1 MGLCTGK
8 TDFPEQETCVEITG
22 LNMNVEKKKVLITGA
37 AGGLGS
43 AMVRGLVD
51 NGAHVH
57 VLDINEQA
65 GSSLLEKVK
74 EDGGP
79 GSAEF
84 IRCDLDDLQQTKDT
98 VSALAEAC
106 GGLDALVNN
115 AAIYPSKPFE
125 DYSFEE
131 YEMVQRINV
140 ESAMVCAQ
148 AVLPGMRAKGA
159 GSIVNVASITFYG
172 GWANLFPYVV
182 SKGGLVGMTRALARE
197 LGPSG
202 ITVNAIAPG
211 AFPTAAEEIHPNP
224 EEYRQF
230 VLDHQSIKRRG
241 TPEDIANVIMF
252 LVSEASSF
260 ITGQTINVDG
270 GWVMK

>member
-1 MGLCTGK
+1 M
-8 TDFPEQETCVEITG
+8 DVE
-22 LNMNVEKKKVLITGA
+22 NKKILITGA

-43 AMVRGLVD
+43 AMVLGLVAA
-51 NGAHVH
+51 GAEVH
-57 VLDINEQA
+57 VLDVDEDAGAALMKEVGA
-65 GSSLLEKVK
+65 GSGK
-74 EDGGP
+74 GR
-79 GSAEF
+79 AEF
-84 IRCDLDDLQQTKDT
+84 LQCDLDDVRQTKET
-98 VSALAEAC
+98 VSALAEAR
-106 GGLDALVNN
+106 GGIDALVNN
-115 AAIYPSKPFE
+115 AAIYPSKAFE

-131 YEMVQRINV
+131 YEKVQRINV
-140 ESAMVCAQ
+140 EAAMACAQ
-148 AVLPGMRAKGA
+148 AVVPGMKAQGS

-230 VLDHQSIKRRG
+230 VLDHQSLKRRG

>member
-1 MGLCTGK
+1 M
-8 TDFPEQETCVEITG
+8 DVE
-22 LNMNVEKKKVLITGA
+22 NKKILITGA

-43 AMVRGLVD
+43 AMVRGLVAA
-51 NGAHVH
+51 GAEVH
-57 VLDINEQA
+57 VLDVDEDA
-65 GSSLLEKVK
+65 GAALM
-74 EDGGP
+74 EDVGG
-79 GSAEF
+79 GSGKGRAEF
-84 IRCDLDDLQQTKDT
+84 LRCDLDDIQKTKDM
-98 VSALAEAC
+98 VAALAEAR
-106 GGLDALVNN
+106 GGIDALVNN
-115 AAIYPSKPFE
+115 AAIYPSKAFE

-131 YEMVQRINV
+131 YEKVQRINV
-140 ESAMVCAQ
+140 EAGMACAQ
-148 AVLPGMRAKGA
+148 AVVPGMKAQGA

-230 VLDHQSIKRRG
+230 VLDHQSLKRRG